1 MLTFTRAQQL
11 AMLGAD
17 ERLLRNSIQK
27 RVKEDYQQII
37 QGVPDDLVKLMINHG
52 IDVARKFGL
61 GSPVDIAGFVYIMFE
76 VGPEFYRQPQIRMIL
91 ENPSIPPSNKLQKLF
106 TDVSPESW
114 QQVVAVLP
122 KLTWFPELRKME
134 K

>member
-1 MLTFTRAQQL
+1 MVTITQAQKL

-17 ERLLRNSIQK
+17 ESLLRNSIQK

-37 QGVPDDLVKLMINHG
+37 QGVPDDLVKLMIDHG
-52 IDVARKFGL
+52 INVARQFGL
-61 GSPVDIAGFVYIMFE
+61 SSPGDIAGFVYIMFE
-76 VGPEFYRQPQIRMIL
+76 VGPEFYRQPQIRMVL
-91 ENPSIPPSNKLQKLF
+91 ENPSIAPGNKLQRLF

-122 KLTWFPELRKME
+122 KLTWFPELRNME

>member
-1 MLTFTRAQQL
+1 MLSINNAQKL

-17 ERLLRNSIQK
+17 ERFLRNSIQK

-52 IDVARKFGL
+52 IEAARKFGL
-61 GSPVDIAGFVYIMFE
+61 SRPADIAGFVYIMFE

-91 ENPSIPPSNKLQKLF
+91 ENPSIPSSNKLQMLF

-122 KLTWFPELRKME
+122 KLTWFPELRNME